1 MPETDTAD
9 SKPSAD
15 GSGLERLREE
25 FTKYLMAKAEKL
37 VSSAGQKTGDLAKR
51 VEGKDGDGVLPSSVG
66 DMLRGK
72 SPVKAVGGQVA
83 KTVEEKTVGKT
94 KELFGGGGK
103 AGEKKVTNIVE
114 TIDVGL
120 PLRRVY
126 DHWTEF
132 EEFSGFMKGVV
143 EASRSD
149 DVTSD
154 WTFKV
159 GPSKRSCQATIL
171 EQVPDNRI
179 VWETSGEL
187 SLHGGVSFHE
197 LTPDLTRVIAV
208 VEYSPG
214 GFLEKT
220 ANLWRAQGRR
230 LRLDLKH
237 FQRYVTL
244 GVQEVPEGWRGEIRE
259 GELVRGHEDA
269 LADEERDA
277 EGGKNGEAEEREFDE
292 DEPAEDE
299 PAEDKSDDAEA
310 DTPADDDGKERAR
323 GSGRRSANR

>member
-1 MPETDTAD
+1 MPEADTAD

-25 FTKYLMAKAEKL
+25 FTKYLMAKAENL
-37 VSSAGQKTGDLAKR
+37 VSSAGKKTGDLAKR
-51 VEGKDGDGVLPSSVG
+51 VEGADGDGVLPSSVA

-83 KTVEEKTVGKT
+83 RTVEEKTVGKT

-114 TIDVGL
+114 AIDVGL

-269 LADEERDA
+269 LADEERDND
-277 EGGKNGEAEEREFDE
+277 GPAEEREYDE
-292 DEPAEDE
+292 DEFE
-299 PAEDKSDDAEA
+299 DAEA
-310 DTPADDDGKERAR
+310 DTPADDEEPAR

>member
-1 MPETDTAD
+1 
-9 SKPSAD
+9 
-15 GSGLERLREE
+15 
-25 FTKYLMAKAEKL
+25 MAKAENL
-37 VSSAGQKTGDLAKR
+37 VSSAGKKTGDVAKR
-51 VEGKDGDGVLPSSVG
+51 VAEGAEGDGKLPPPVA

-72 SPVKAVGGQVA
+72 SPAKAVGGQVA
-83 KTVEEKTVGKT
+83 KTVEEKAVGKT

-114 TIDVGL
+114 VIDVGL

-143 EASRSD
+143 EASWSD

-187 SLHGGVSFHE
+187 SLHGGLSFHE
-197 LTPDLTRVIAV
+197 LTPDLKRIIAV

-259 GELVRGHEDA
+259 GELVRGPRNA
-269 LADEERDA
+269 LADEERA
-277 EGGKNGEAEEREFDE
+277 KEGEAEEREYDE
-292 DEPAEDE
+292 DESE
-299 PAEDKSDDAEA
+299 DAEA
-310 DTPADDDGKERAR
+310 ETPADDEERAS
-323 GSGRRSANR
+323 GSGSRKANR